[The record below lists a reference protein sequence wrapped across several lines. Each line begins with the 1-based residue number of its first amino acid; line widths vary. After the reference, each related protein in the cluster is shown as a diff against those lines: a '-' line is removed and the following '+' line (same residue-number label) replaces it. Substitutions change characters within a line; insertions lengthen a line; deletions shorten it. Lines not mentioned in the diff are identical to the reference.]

1 MTVDKRLVF
10 PNLGLGSWDAS
21 LLWVI
26 EPIWAGHCIVSGKR
40 WGKASE
46 IMTLMLPAVKKF
58 FVS

>member
-26 EPIWAGHCIVSGKR
+26 EPATVLSQGKGG
-40 WGKASE
+40 GK
-46 IMTLMLPAVKKF
+46 PVKL
-58 FVS
+58 